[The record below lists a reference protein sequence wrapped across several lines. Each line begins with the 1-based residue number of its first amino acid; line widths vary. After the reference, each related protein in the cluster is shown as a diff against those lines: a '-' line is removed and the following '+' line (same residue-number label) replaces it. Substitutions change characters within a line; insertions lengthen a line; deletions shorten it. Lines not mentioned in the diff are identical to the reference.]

1 MIRKFLKSFGEYF
14 LLMGKTMKRPQKA
27 QVFWKLFMREITDL
41 GVNSFGL
48 VVFTSMFVGAVV
60 AIQMYNNFSASS
72 FPIPTSFVG
81 YATKAVLIL
90 EFSPTIISLVLAG
103 KVGSYIASSIGTMRV
118 SEQIDAL
125 DIMGVNSANFLILPK
140 IFASVIFNPLL
151 IAISMVVGIWGGYM
165 AGVLTGN
172 WTNAEY
178 ISGIQMYMPSL
189 FYKYAFIKTAVFAF
203 IIATVPAFYGYNV
216 KGGSLEVGRASTQAV
231 VWTMVF
237 VILAEL
243 ILTQMILSK

>member
-1 MIRKFLKSFGEYF
+1 MLKKFFGHVGAYI
-14 LLMGKTMKRPQKA
+14 LLIGDAMRRPQKMK
-27 QVFWKLFMREITDL
+27 VFFRLLMREIYDL

-48 VVFTSMFVGAVV
+48 VVFTSIFVGAVV

-72 FPIPTSFVG
+72 FPIPRAFVG
-81 YATKAVLIL
+81 YATKVVLIL

-140 IFASVIFNPLL
+140 VIASVLFNPLL
-151 IAISMVVGIWGGYM
+151 IAISICVGILGAYF
-165 AGVLTGN
+165 AGEMTGN
-172 WTNAEY
+172 WTRAEF
-178 ISGIQMYMPSL
+178 ITGIQMYMPTL
-189 FYKYAFIKTAVFAF
+189 FITYAFVKTLVFAF
-203 IIATVPAFYGYNV
+203 LIATIPSYFGYHV

-237 VILAEL
+237 IIISEL
-243 ILTQMILSK
+243 LLTQMLLS

>member
-1 MIRKFLKSFGEYF
+1 MLKKFFGHVGAYI
-14 LLMGKTMKRPQKA
+14 LLVGDALRRPQKMKI
-27 QVFWKLFMREITDL
+27 FFKLLMREIYDL

-60 AIQMYNNFSASS
+60 AIQMYNNFSASR
-72 FPIPTSFVG
+72 FPIPRSFVG
-81 YATKAVLIL
+81 YATKVVLIL

-140 IFASVIFNPLL
+140 IIASVLFNPLL
-151 IAISMVVGIWGGYM
+151 IAISICVGILGAYF
-165 AGVLTGN
+165 AGELTGN
-172 WTNAEY
+172 WTRAEF
-178 ISGIQMYMPSL
+178 ITGIQMYMPPL
-189 FYKYAFIKTAVFAF
+189 FISYAFIKTLVFAF
-203 IIATVPAFYGYNV
+203 LIATIPSYFGYHV

-237 VILAEL
+237 IIISEL
-243 ILTQMILSK
+243 FLTQMLLS

>member
-1 MIRKFLKSFGEYF
+1 MIKKFLNAFGEYF
-14 LLMGKTMKRPQKA
+14 LLMGKAIRAPQKMK
-27 QVFWKLFMREITDL
+27 VFWRLLMREINDL

-48 VVFTSMFVGAVV
+48 VVFTSLFVGAVV

-72 FPIPTSFVG
+72 FPIPASFVG
-81 YATKAVLIL
+81 YATKAVLVL

-125 DIMGVNSANFLILPK
+125 DIMGVNSPNFLILPK
-140 IFASVIFNPLL
+140 IIASVVFNPLL
-151 IAISMVVGIWGGYM
+151 IAISIVFGVLGGYF
-165 AGVLTGN
+165 AGILTGN
-172 WTNAEY
+172 WTRADY

-189 FYKYAFIKTAVFAF
+189 FITYAFTKTAVFAF
-203 IIATVPAFYGYNV
+203 IIATVPAYFGYTV

-237 VILAEL
+237 IILSEL
-243 ILTQMILSK
+243 MLTQMILS

>member
-1 MIRKFLKSFGEYF
+1 MIKKFLNAFGEYF
-14 LLMGKTMKRPQKA
+14 ILMGKAIKPPQKM
-27 QVFWKLFMREITDL
+27 QVFWKLFMREINDL

-48 VVFTSMFVGAVV
+48 VVFTSIFVGAVV

-72 FPIPTSFVG
+72 FPIPASFVG
-81 YATKAVLIL
+81 YATKAVLVL

-125 DIMGVNSANFLILPK
+125 DIMGVNSPNFLIFPK
-140 IFASVIFNPLL
+140 ILACVIFNPLL
-151 IAISMVVGIWGGYM
+151 IALSMVFGIMGGHV
-165 AGVLTGN
+165 AGIMTGN
-172 WTNAEY
+172 WTRADY
-178 ISGIQMYMPSL
+178 ITGIRMFMPTL
-189 FYKYAFIKTAVFAF
+189 FYYYAFIKTAVFAF
-203 IIATVPAFYGYNV
+203 IIATVPAYFGYTV

-237 VILAEL
+237 IILSEL
-243 ILTQMILSK
+243 LLTQMILS